1 MGVLIPCCFPCAQL
15 YGRHLCSGIC
25 AASSPL
31 SLHSGAAGGVTIL
44 GPNVS
49 VLQRCFRALV
59 VPFCRSGALLLH
71 VLPANGELV

>member
-1 MGVLIPCCFPCAQL
+1 M
-15 YGRHLCSGIC
+15 
-25 AASSPL
+25 SSPRAAFLVL
-31 SLHSGAAGGVTIL
+31 SFMVGTCAVASVQHPVLSAFTVGLQGGVTIL

-59 VPFCRSGALLLH
+59 VPSCRSGALLLH